1 MNHDF
6 PDARQHAPATQRN
19 RRPIVEVL
27 RKYLPKSGL
36 VLEIASGTGE
46 HACFFAN
53 HLRECQWQP
62 SDMNDLSI
70 HSIEAWRSQIKL
82 PNLYPPTLLDVTAS
96 PWTVE
101 QENVSSLPSALE
113 PNPDPELPK
122 SLSTDQIRANLQAIV
137 NINMIHISP
146 WAACEGLFAGAER
159 LLPPGG
165 VLYLYGPFKRDG
177 GHTAPS
183 NAAFDQSLRSRD
195 PEWGVRD
202 LEQVT
207 AVAERHGLSCQTV
220 IPMPANN
227 FSVIFTT

>member
-27 RKYLPKSGL
+27 KDHLPTTGV

-53 HLRECQWQP
+53 HLPHLQWLP
-62 SDMNDLSI
+62 SDINELSLR
-70 HSIEAWRSQIKL
+70 SIADWRSQIEL
-82 PNLYPPTLLDVTAS
+82 PNLYPPILLDVTQS
-96 PWTVE
+96 PWTIE
-101 QENVSSLPSALE
+101 QESIPIPSPPLA
-113 PNPDPELPK
+113 PDPRLTVP
-122 SLSTDQIRANLQAIV
+122 QIRTHIQAIV

-146 WAACEGLFAGAER
+146 WSACEGLFAGAGR
-159 LLPPGG
+159 ILPQGG

-177 GHTAPS
+177 AHTAPS
-183 NAAFDQSLRSRD
+183 NAAFDQSLRSRN
-195 PEWGVRD
+195 PEWGIRD
-202 LEQVT
+202 LDQVT
-207 AVAERHGLSCQTV
+207 AVAKEHGLSRQAV

-227 FSVIFTT
+227 FSVIFTV